1 VRYFSSPHV
10 ADSLRV
16 TVGTDDEVEAFLD
29 ALRALL

>member
-1 VRYFSSPHV
+1 V

-16 TVGTDDEVEAFLD
+16 TVGTDAEVEVFLR